1 MKFLIDKSPKDV
13 ERKLEMHPFLVAGQL
28 LTPLTRYKNAKK
40 AYAIDNGA
48 YSGFDHDAFMSLL
61 DREELNK
68 ESCLFVTVPDIV
80 GSARRTLEI
89 WRYRHRIVNHW
100 PLALVMQDGMEDMEI
115 PWDDL
120 AAVFIGGCDPW
131 KDSKAAVD
139 IVKTAKTLRKHSHV
153 GRVNTLKRYKLFSEA
168 GADTCDG
175 SGVAMYDHML
185 DDIAKGLARKP
196 EPTFWDGE
204 ITRDEYEQRK
214 QEIMTKHGI

>member
-13 ERKLEMHPFLVAGQL
+13 ERKLALHPSLVAGQL
-28 LTPLTRYKNAKK
+28 LTPLTRYRNAKK
-40 AYAIDNGA
+40 KCAIDNGA
-48 YSGFDHDAFMSLL
+48 FSGFNRDAFLSLL
-61 DREELNK
+61 AREEENK
-68 ESCLFVTVPDIV
+68 ELCLFVTVPDIV

-89 WRYRHRIVNHW
+89 WRYRHRIIQHW
-100 PLALVMQDGMEDMEI
+100 PLALVMQDGMEDMDI
-115 PWDDL
+115 PWDEL

-153 GRVNTLKRYKLFSEA
+153 GRVNTLKRYKLYAEA

-185 DDIAKGLARKP
+185 DDIARGLSKNP
-196 EPTFWDGE
+196 EPSLFSEGE
-204 ITRDEYEQRK
+204 LVA
-214 QEIMTKHGI
+214 